1 VIVDTL
7 HLDSGPAT
15 TWSRVNVAEA
25 MPGVQTPMSWSM
37 WESAGERA
45 FRIAYV
51 QLGFLPRSALS
62 VPEDVNQRFNAI
74 FYGQGA
80 CNMDAF
86 RVALSAMPGTAS
98 DDAEASFFASQTAFQ
113 GRSAS
118 RLRKAVVR
126 VWLPLYSLP
135 LPLRLRRIRRAS
147 KAFWRTKIAELAT
160 ADYDQAV
167 AILNEAVDRAAREIG
182 IQISISTV
190 VAMVHGQIQQLAA
203 AVGRPDLELSLIGG
217 YGTTEEVD
225 IVSDLWEVSR
235 GQRRLETFLG
245 EHGFHGPLEGEL
257 SSPSW
262 REDPAPVEA
271 LMASFLRMP
280 DDADPRS
287 VEKARLDERV
297 GAESTL
303 LRSLRGRRRLQ
314 AWRSL
319 IRGRRFIP
327 LRVVAKA
334 AFTQTFDVARAA
346 VRVAGRKLAESG
358 AIDAADD
365 VFFLSL
371 KELSALPADPRATI
385 EYRRRRRHEY
395 LNVELPLS
403 WTGNPEPVIN
413 AEGAGANGS
422 MGSDEPIAGLGVSPG
437 IVEGTAHV
445 MSDPTDPSSFEPGD
459 ILVCHATDP
468 SWASV
473 FLMASGVVIDI
484 GGMLSHGAIVARELG
499 IPCVIN
505 TGSGTQ
511 RLHTGDR
518 IRIDGT
524 AGAVTVLK

>member
-1 VIVDTL
+1 MIVDTL
-7 HLDSGPAT
+7 HLDSGPDT

-51 QLGFLPRSALS
+51 ELGFLPRSALS
-62 VPEDVNQRFNAI
+62 VPNDVNQRFNAI
-74 FYGQGA
+74 FFGQGA

-86 RVALSAMPGTAS
+86 RVALSAMPGSAS
-98 DDAEASFFASQTAFQ
+98 DDAEKSFFASSTAFR
-113 GRSAS
+113 GRAAG
-118 RLRKAVVR
+118 RLRKVVVR
-126 VWLPLYSLP
+126 VWLPLYSVP
-135 LPLRLRRIRRAS
+135 LPLRLRRIRAAS
-147 KAFWRTKIAELAT
+147 KAFWRSSIALIAT
-160 ADYDQAV
+160 ADYDQTV
-167 AILNEAVDRAAREIG
+167 AILNQAVDRAAREIG

-190 VAMVHGQIQQLAA
+190 VAMAHGRIQQLAT

-217 YGTTEEVD
+217 YGATEEVH

-235 GQRRLETFLG
+235 GRRRLESFLG
-245 EHGFHGPLEGEL
+245 DNGFHGPLEGEL

-271 LMASFLRMP
+271 LVASFQRMA

-297 GAESTL
+297 AAESDL
-303 LRSLRGRRRLQ
+303 LAALHGRARVE
-314 AWRSL
+314 AWYAL
-319 IRGRRFIP
+319 FRGRRFIP

-346 VRVAGRKLAESG
+346 VRAAGGHLAARG
-358 AIDAADD
+358 VIDDPED
-365 VFFLSL
+365 VFYLTLS
-371 KELSALPADPRATI
+371 ELSALPADPRATI
-385 EYRRRRRHEY
+385 EFRRQRRLEY
-395 LNVELPLS
+395 LDVELPLA
-403 WTGNPEPVIN
+403 WTGNPAPVPS
-413 AEGAGANGS
+413 GAAGPSSTG
-422 MGSDEPIAGLGVSPG
+422 PIVGLGVSPG
-437 IVEGTAHV
+437 IVEGVAHV
-445 MSDPTDPSSFEPGD
+445 ISDPTEPSDFEPGD

-468 SWASV
+468 SWASL

-505 TGSGTQ
+505 TVSGTQ
-511 RLHTGDR
+511 RLRSGDR

-524 AGAVTVLK
+524 AGAVTLLHD